1 MESLANTELR
11 PMRRYYFEIRG
22 CNFINYIW
30 AQSFTEAKAAA
41 AEFWMPWWNQI
52 EWLNIDD

>member
-1 MESLANTELR
+1 
-11 PMRRYYFEIRG
+11 MRRYYFEIRG